1 MKKNFLLLAIFFLTT
16 QLNANNNSYFA
27 FTPVAKKAFQQ
38 VSSLRFQEAYSSLA
52 HIKIKDPDNLIVYHI
67 ENYIDFLSV
76 FLNEDVKEFK
86 RLEKNKNIRL
96 NKIKS
101 GNKNSPYYL
110 FVQAEIHLQ
119 WAMARL
125 KYGEYITAFNE
136 TGKAFKLLKTN
147 QKKFPNFIANKKS
160 LGLLHAVVGTI
171 PDSYKWGVKLLGGLD
186 GTIEQGKREL
196 EEVLTYAKSNQFI
209 FEEETLILY
218 AFLMLYLKNDE
229 EKAWHILKSSKLDP
243 KTNPL
248 ATYALANMAMKT
260 GRNDEA
266 INFLL
271 NKPVSKSYHPF
282 YFLDFLLGVAKLNRL
297 DNDADKYLK
306 LFVQNFKG
314 RHQIKK
320 AYQKLA
326 WFQLI
331 HGDVNGYNNYMSQ
344 CKTKGESQLDGDKNA
359 LRAANKKVI
368 PNQIL
373 LKARLLFDGGYY
385 RKAYQFMIKNASNNF
400 IQKKHQLEF
409 TYRLGRI
416 LHKMKNLPDALEAYQ
431 STINSGKKEAYYYA
445 CNSALQMGFIF
456 EKQKQYD
463 RAYKYYKLCLS
474 MRPEQYKNSLHQK
487 AKAGLNRL
495 KSLK

>member
-1 MKKNFLLLAIFFLTT
+1 MKKNFLLLLLFFLATH
-16 QLNANNNSYFA
+16 LFADSYFA
-27 FTPVAKKAFQQ
+27 FTPIAKRAFHQ
-38 VSSLRFQEAYSSLA
+38 VSSLRFQEAYSTLA

-76 FLNEDVKEFK
+76 FIDEDEKEFK

-96 NKIKS
+96 KKIKA

-125 KYGEYITAFNE
+125 KFGEYLTAFNE

-147 QKKFPNFIANKKS
+147 QKKFPNFVANKKS
-160 LGLLHAVVGTI
+160 LGLLHAIVGTI
-171 PDSYKWGVKLLGGLD
+171 PDTYKWGVKLLGGLD
-186 GTIEQGKREL
+186 GTIEQGTREL
-196 EEVLTYAKSNQFI
+196 EEVLTYSQINNFI

-229 EKAWHILKSSKLDP
+229 EKAWQILKSSKLNP

-248 ATYALANMAMKT
+248 ATFAMANVAMKT
-260 GRNDEA
+260 ARNDEA
-266 INFLL
+266 IHILL
-271 NKPVSKSYHPF
+271 NKPTSKSYHSF
-282 YFLDFLLGVAKLNRL
+282 YFLDFLLGLAKLNRL
-297 DNDADKYLK
+297 DSDADIYLK
-306 LFVQNFKG
+306 SFLHHFKG
-314 RHQIKK
+314 KHQIKR

-326 WFQLI
+326 WYHLI
-331 HGDVNGYNNYMSQ
+331 QGDVFAYKKDMAQ
-344 CKTKGESQLDGDKNA
+344 CKIKGEDQLDADKSA
-359 LRAANKKVI
+359 LKAANKNEV

-385 RKAYQFMIKNASNNF
+385 RKAYELMIKHSHDDF
-400 IQKKHQLEF
+400 LHKKHQLEF

-416 LHKMKNLPDALEAYQ
+416 LHKMKNLPDALDAYQ
-431 STINSGKKEAYYYA
+431 RTIDKGKQEAYYYA
-445 CNSALQMGFIF
+445 CNSALQIGYIF
-456 EKQKQYD
+456 ENQKQY
-463 RAYKYYKLCLS
+463 AKANKYYKLCLS
-474 MRPEQYKNSLHQK
+474 LRPEQYKNSLHQK

-495 KSLK
+495 KSLNN